1 MSGAGLSLAIMNTAS
16 TPAQPRPI
24 DFRPPPPMLVKRE
37 PAPRRTKI
45 WEFSTNLHCSIV
57 GTCLSTSELRQV
69 LKKFGLAA
77 DGCTD
82 HDLHAVAV
90 SLASRRDDAAR
101 QLNKVLDHRHKLAV
115 SQFARADTEDAVRAL
130 WREAVKRGEIPGG
143 YWAALTHPAATQAL
157 VREAFGE
164 VHMLSHLVGSANRAD
179 IRRLCVLESEKAALE
194 AKLQR
199 QQQAFHEAVV
209 ARDTRIQELRQALTQ
224 KIVSGPSEPVPE
236 DGAALRDLVADL
248 ERRLSTH
255 ARRRAAME
263 EKLAAAQAAA
273 EREALARVA
282 AESERD
288 AMRHELDVIEAIL
301 APPGETSGLRPEVR
315 LDGVVLLYVG
325 GRPNQLAPMRAAVER
340 LGAELLH
347 HDGGIENQS
356 TLLPGLASRSDVIL
370 FPVECIS
377 HEAANVVKSLCRQ
390 SGKRY
395 IPLRSASITSLLTA
409 LHAPEM
415 TVLAGAAA

>member
-1 MSGAGLSLAIMNTAS
+1 
-16 TPAQPRPI
+16 
-24 DFRPPPPMLVKRE
+24 
-37 PAPRRTKI
+37 
-45 WEFSTNLHCSIV
+45 
-57 GTCLSTSELRQV
+57 
-69 LKKFGLAA
+69 
-77 DGCTD
+77 
-82 HDLHAVAV
+82 
-90 SLASRRDDAAR
+90 
-101 QLNKVLDHRHKLAV
+101 
-115 SQFARADTEDAVRAL
+115 
-130 WREAVKRGEIPGG
+130 
-143 YWAALTHPAATQAL
+143 
-157 VREAFGE
+157 
-164 VHMLSHLVGSANRAD
+164 MLSHLVGSANRAD

-224 KIVSGPSEPVPE
+224 KIVSGPSEPVPA

-273 EREALARVA
+273 EREAAARVA

-301 APPGETSGLRPEVR
+301 APPGETSGPRPEVR